1 MLDFTSGFAT
11 KIREYLY
18 FRKSLGFS
26 NDHRKHLLRFD
37 MYCSQFGKT
46 TDILTKDIVCG
57 WISYEI
63 ASDRHCM
70 ENKVAAIRAFARH
83 IGDNSHILPA
93 DRIPKTPNF
102 IPYILS
108 DEELVRLFSAIDAA
122 RKG

>member
-1 MLDFTSGFAT
+1 MTLQVVLLQRYGN
-11 KIREYLY
+11 ICILENR
-18 FRKSLGFS
+18 LGFLMTIES
-26 NDHRKHLLRFD
+26 ISFD
-37 MYCSQFGKT
+37 LYCSQFGKT